1 MAQGEHQCSLH
12 AGCMRTVS
20 EARARLETHVPV
32 HVSHIHRVCVTPA
45 LDSCAHRAITA
56 RIYVSKFA
64 AACSMAPRVRAVHVL
79 CASSGADARTR
90 SGKVATVLAVHGAAV
105 DDGVTEVSQGS
116 WSVAVAVLI

>member
-1 MAQGEHQCSLH
+1 M
-12 AGCMRTVS
+12 
-20 EARARLETHVPV
+20 
-32 HVSHIHRVCVTPA
+32 
-45 LDSCAHRAITA
+45 
-56 RIYVSKFA
+56 
-64 AACSMAPRVRAVHVL
+64 HVL

>member
-1 MAQGEHQCSLH
+1 MLPACQTHAGGVGGACPTRYTRARACLTHPPCACDASARLLRAQGNNGPICPSD
-12 AGCMRTVS
+12 
-20 EARARLETHVPV
+20 
-32 HVSHIHRVCVTPA
+32 I
-45 LDSCAHRAITA
+45 
-56 RIYVSKFA
+56 A

-116 WSVAVAVLI
+116 WSVAVAVLV